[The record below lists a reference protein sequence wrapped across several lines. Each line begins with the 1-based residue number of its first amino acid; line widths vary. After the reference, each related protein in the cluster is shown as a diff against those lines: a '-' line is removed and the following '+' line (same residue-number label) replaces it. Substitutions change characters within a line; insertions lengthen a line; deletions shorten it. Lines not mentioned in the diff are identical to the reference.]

1 MLGIHRLSTML
12 LTITHLMRIPSLT
25 LGLEDTSTASDPLL
39 NKSGK
44 EDSRRSCSIVAACE
58 NAKPPPINRTLEYN
72 FFFISEEAK
81 WILYIKNTVEKINP
95 SRHYPFLYYQTLIY
109 M

>member
-1 MLGIHRLSTML
+1 MLHMHRLKTML
-12 LTITHLMRIPSLT
+12 LIKMMRIPSLT

-81 WILYIKNTVEKINP
+81 WILYIKNTEENINT
-95 SRHYPFLYYQTLIY
+95 SSQLSLSIFVLLKL
-109 M
+109 